1 MMRIVRLLTVL
12 VALGC
17 GPALA
22 QTSTY
27 QPWAP
32 PQDDLQTMID
42 KLRKLVDEAE
52 KARAADPVFLQDLKA
67 LVAEYDRTPAA
78 PARVPLLSDDFR
90 DGNFTAAPAWTVA
103 SGRFSVDPQF
113 GLRSTVALGASS
125 SGSSNQD
132 AAAILLQTL
141 LGQASG
147 QQSSTTA
154 GTASIINAPVRLTN
168 AFSVEVE
175 FGSLVGGGRV
185 AFGPSVARSIH
196 DGYRVFYV
204 SGAQPSIK
212 LVALKKGEQAVVA
225 SHNLSTALED
235 RKRHTIKW
243 TRQSSGAM
251 VVSLDGAE
259 IIKVT
264 DQVFVEAF
272 TGFTI
277 TNPGG
282 DFVVRRVVVDS
293 PA

>member
-1 MMRIVRLLTVL
+1 M
-12 VALGC
+12 
-17 GPALA
+17 A

-27 QPWAP
+27 QPWSP
-32 PQDDLQTMID
+32 PQDDLQTMVD
-42 KLRKLVDEAE
+42 KLRKLVDEAD
-52 KARAADPVFLQDLKA
+52 KARAADPVFLQDLKNLA
-67 LVAEYDRTPAA
+67 AEYDRTPAA
-78 PARVPLLSDDFR
+78 PARAPLLSDDFR

-141 LGQASG
+141 LGQATG
-147 QQSSTTA
+147 QQSSTTGSA
-154 GTASIINAPVRLTN
+154 GIINTPVRLTN

-175 FGSLVGGGRV
+175 FGSLVGGGRI
-185 AFGPSVARSIH
+185 AFGPSATRSIH

-204 SGAQPSIK
+204 SGAQPSIT
-212 LVALKKGEQAVVA
+212 LVALKRGEQVVVA
-225 SHNLSTALED
+225 NHNLSTALED

-251 VVSLDGAE
+251 VVSLDGSE

-264 DQVFVEAF
+264 DRVFVEAF

-277 TNPGG
+277 TNTGG